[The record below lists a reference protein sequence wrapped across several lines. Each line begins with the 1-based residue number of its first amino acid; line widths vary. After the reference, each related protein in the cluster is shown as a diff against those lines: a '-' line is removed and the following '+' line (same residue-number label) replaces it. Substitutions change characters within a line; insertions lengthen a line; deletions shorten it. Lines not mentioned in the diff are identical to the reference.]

1 MSWCAS
7 GQGVVVVRRESD
19 GPVGGGGVVPT
30 ATGALGAAVA
40 ALEAMRAAEVAF
52 LDAVGRVHAEVT
64 RACGQITD
72 GGLGAA
78 WRRVDVDATVADE
91 LVCATGESG
100 LFVRAVVDLVT
111 SDPAR
116 LDCGRSAVIQ
126 GRASLRRVLDWHAAT
141 DHLPQDVAVTIG
153 QEVLT
158 RGSDGSPRS
167 GSSFRRLL
175 GRRVRQA
182 ETADRAAARARRT
195 TAIAGRGSWARA
207 GQDGTGSLTVVGEAT
222 RVAGAW
228 SRLDN
233 AARRAKAA
241 GDARTLGQLRSD
253 LHLDLLLV
261 GQLPDHPNTG
271 APAYNPTPATGA
283 PGSAGSDPATD
294 TPTTGGAAVSAGGA
308 TAGAAGGAGSGRAR
322 HEDPDPADWTVETP
336 HATPGGSDRAGN
348 LAARGAAPEEGT
360 APRGDTPAPG
370 PTAPVPPVCT
380 SCGTVAEDYFP
391 IPRIGDPVLPPARCT
406 VVVGL
411 DVLLENTPKTDT
423 DTDSSSTGPSGTGQG
438 LPPTHHEGQT
448 PPGAAPPDGPG
459 DAVPTPGPTAD
470 AGTPSRGGGGLLGAP
485 LGWMPGFGYLDAEH
499 VRAVTVREGS
509 VWQRLVADPTTGH
522 AVTVSPHTYR
532 PTASVARFVRAR
544 DGIARDPGT
553 GEIPADRCE
562 LDHLVPFDHGGPTTP
577 DNLQSLSRKGHT
589 RKTKRQWTAQA
600 HPDGTIHWTSL
611 LGQRYTTTPHDYRN
625 P

>member
-1 MSWCAS
+1 MFDAVVCVRE
-7 GQGVVVVRRESD
+7 GVVVVRRESD

-30 ATGALGAAVA
+30 AVGALGAAVA

-64 RACGQITD
+64 RACGQVTD

-78 WRRVDVDATVADE
+78 WRQADVDATVADE

-100 LFVRAVVDLVT
+100 LFVRAVVDLAT

-116 LDCGRSAVIQ
+116 LDCGRSAVSQ

-141 DHLPQDVAVTIG
+141 EHLPQGVAVTIG

-182 ETADRAAARARRT
+182 ETADRAAARARRA

-241 GDARTLGQLRSD
+241 GDRRTLGQLRSD

-261 GQLPDHPNTG
+261 GQLPDHPT
-271 APAYNPTPATGA
+271 ATNPTPATGA
-283 PGSAGSDPATD
+283 PGSDPATD
-294 TPTTGGAAVSAGGA
+294 TAGSDPVTDTPTTRGADPDAGGAAA
-308 TAGAAGGAGSGRAR
+308 GAGSGRAR
-322 HEDPDPADWTVETP
+322 HEDPDPA
-336 HATPGGSDRAGN
+336 
-348 LAARGAAPEEGT
+348 
-360 APRGDTPAPG
+360 PRGDAPAPG
-370 PTAPVPPVCT
+370 PSAPVPPVCT

-411 DVLLENTPKTDT
+411 DVLLENTTDT
-423 DTDSSSTGPSGTGQG
+423 EADSPADADPPPGTAEHAHETPPSGGTA
-438 LPPTHHEGQT
+438 PS
-448 PPGAAPPDGPG
+448 GAA
-459 DAVPTPGPTAD
+459 A
-470 AGTPSRGGGGLLGAP
+470 RNGLLGAP

-499 VRAVTVREGS
+499 VRAVAVREGS